1 MRCRQLTIRPSTPA
15 DETAIAV
22 VQTEA
27 FGRPY
32 EARLALSLIHAP
44 QTTISL
50 VAECEGRIVGHV
62 LLSAIEAPVPSM
74 ALAPLA
80 VLPEFREMLVGTAL
94 VREAIACAGQ
104 SGVQA
109 IFVLG
114 DNLYYERFGF
124 SSSLADPFEVGWQGR
139 NFMALELVE
148 GCLAGKHGRLAYPEA
163 FFNA

>member
-1 MRCRQLTIRPSTPA
+1 MRCKELTIRPSGPA

-44 QTTISL
+44 ETTISL
-50 VAECEGRIVGHV
+50 VAQCEGRIVGHI
-62 LLSAIEAPVPSM
+62 LLSAIAAPVEAM

-80 VLPEFREMLVGTAL
+80 VLPEFREMQVGTAL
-94 VREAIACAGQ
+94 VRAAIERAREIGT
-104 SGVQA
+104 QA

-124 SSSLADPFEVGWQGR
+124 SSTLADPFEVGWQGR
-139 NFMALELVE
+139 NFMALELAE
-148 GCLAGKHGRLAYPEA
+148 GCLAGKHGKLAYPEA
-163 FFNA
+163 FFNN

>member
-1 MRCRQLTIRPSTPA
+1 MRCKELTIRPSGPA
-15 DETAIAV
+15 DETSIAV

-27 FGRPY
+27 FGSPY

-44 QTTISL
+44 ETTISL
-50 VAECEGRIVGHV
+50 VAQCEGRIVGHI
-62 LLSAIEAPVPSM
+62 LLSAIAAPVPSM

-80 VLPEFREMLVGTAL
+80 VLPEYREMQVGTAL
-94 VREAIACAGQ
+94 VRTAIERARQIGM
-104 SGVQA
+104 QA

-124 SSSLADPFEVGWQGR
+124 SSTLADPFEVGWQGR

-148 GCLAGKHGRLAYPEA
+148 GCLAGKHGKLAYPEA
-163 FFNA
+163 FFNS

>member
-1 MRCRQLTIRPSTPA
+1 MRCRQLTIRPSVAA

-32 EARLALSLIHAP
+32 EARLALSLIHSP

-50 VAECEGRIVGHV
+50 VAECENRIVGHV

-94 VREAIACAGQ
+94 VREGISRAAHTGIH
-104 SGVQA
+104 A

-124 SSSLADPFEVGWQGR
+124 SSTLADPFEVGWQGR

-148 GCLAGKHGRLAYPEA
+148 GCLAGKAGKLAYPEA
-163 FFNA
+163 FFNS

>member
-1 MRCRQLTIRPSTPA
+1 MRCRQLTVRPSA
-15 DETAIAV
+15 ARDETAIAV

-50 VAECEGRIVGHV
+50 VAECEGRIVGHI
-62 LLSAIEAPVPSM
+62 LLSAIEAPVPAM

-94 VREAIACAGQ
+94 VREGIARAAEAGY
-104 SGVQA
+104 QA

-148 GCLAGKHGRLAYPEA
+148 GCLSGKHGKLAYPEA